1 MKKMK
6 KVLTLLLGSVMAL
19 TTACAPPPGGGASN
33 SESSGVP
40 ADTSKT
46 TVIEVAIHNGGV
58 RWNWLEKAFARF
70 KEQVGDKSY
79 APGKKGVEINITPGN
94 GLANKSMATDGY
106 NIYFVER
113 TDTYS
118 FIASDLLMD
127 ITEVFEMED
136 DQGVALKDRIYPE
149 MLPALRGDDPDKY
162 YVLPWVEFYS
172 GMSYDADAFDYI
184 GSYFAA
190 PGESGINHPCNY
202 GTATFVGRTKAKK
215 SCGPDGVYN
224 TNDDGLPSSLQEL
237 LILCDYQKNNNV
249 EPITISGKYIGYCA
263 YLIAGLWASL
273 AGYDQMKTV
282 YEFDG
287 TPVEIIKSDE
297 NGNLMFTNEP
307 LFQGIDYI
315 KKPVTEM
322 VAITEENGYLT
333 NDMAA
338 KYYAAAFLEAIE
350 KEGLFSQDSRLDV
363 NHTQTELNL
372 LLGGKG
378 AKKRK
383 GMLIDGTYWW
393 VESELTGNFSS
404 YADLTGEDANTRN
417 IKFMPLP
424 TSVNTTTTEGNGE
437 KGTMIET
444 GMGVCYV
451 NNNIKDNEE
460 LKNASL
466 DLLKFLYSEQE
477 LIEFTKNT
485 GSKLAINYDVDS
497 TDVPSVFYS
506 NLIEMRDNSNVLR
519 YTAKNDNSVFKYHR
533 GSLKIEL
540 SAEIFRAT
548 LDKVTYNNFLQV
560 YRTTNFNSIDV
571 FNATRFT
578 KDEWASFV

>member
-1 MKKMK
+1 MKKIK
-6 KVLTLLLGSVMAL
+6 KVLSLILGGMMAIS
-19 TTACAPPPGGGASN
+19 TACAPLPSGGDN
-33 SESSGVP
+33 SESSGAPVD
-40 ADTSKT
+40 ASKT
-46 TVIEVAIHNGGV
+46 TVIEVAVHNGGV

-94 GLANKSMATDGY
+94 GLANKAMATDGY

-127 ITEVFEMED
+127 ITEVFEMTD
-136 DQGVALKDRIYPE
+136 DEGVALKDRIYPE

-190 PGESGINHPCNY
+190 PGESGVTHTCNY
-202 GTATFVGRTKAKK
+202 GTATFVGRTGAKK
-215 SCGPDGVYN
+215 ACGPDGVYN
-224 TNDDGLPSSLQEL
+224 TNDDGLASSLQEL

-249 EPITISGKYIGYCA
+249 EPITISGKYIGYCV
-263 YLIAGLWASL
+263 YLLAGLWSSL

-287 TPVEIIKSDE
+287 TPVEIIKSDA

-307 LFQGIDYI
+307 LFEGVDYI

-322 VAITEENGYLT
+322 VPITEENGYLT
-333 NDMAA
+333 HDMAA
-338 KYYAAAFLEAIE
+338 KYYAAAFLEVLE
-350 KEGLFSQDSRLDV
+350 KDGLFSQDARLDV

-393 VESELTGNFSS
+393 VESELAGNFSS
-404 YADLTGEDANTRN
+404 YSDLTGEDVNTRN
-417 IKFMPLP
+417 VKFMPLP

-451 NNNIKDNEE
+451 NNNIKNNEE

-485 GSKLAINYDVDS
+485 GSKLAIDYDVDS
-497 TDVPSVFYS
+497 DDIPSVFYS
-506 NLIEMRDNSNVLR
+506 NLIEMRDSSNVLR
-519 YTAKNDNSVFKYHR
+519 YTAKNDNSVFKKHR

-540 SAEIFRAT
+540 SAEVFRAT

-560 YRTTNFNSIDV
+560 YRTTNFNSADV

-578 KDEWASFV
+578 KAEWDSFV

>member
-1 MKKMK
+1 
-6 KVLTLLLGSVMAL
+6 
-19 TTACAPPPGGGASN
+19 
-33 SESSGVP
+33 
-40 ADTSKT
+40 
-46 TVIEVAIHNGGV
+46 
-58 RWNWLEKAFARF
+58 
-70 KEQVGDKSY
+70 
-79 APGKKGVEINITPGN
+79 
-94 GLANKSMATDGY
+94 
-106 NIYFVER
+106 
-113 TDTYS
+113 
-118 FIASDLLMD
+118 MD
-127 ITEVFEMED
+127 ITEVFEMKD
-136 DQGVALKDRIYPE
+136 DEGVALKDRIYPE
-149 MLPALRGDDPDKY
+149 MLPALRGDNPDKY

-190 PGESGINHPCNY
+190 PGENGINYTCNY
-202 GTATFVGRTKAKK
+202 GTAMFVGRSKAKK

-224 TNDDGLPSSLQEL
+224 TNDDGMPSSLQEL

-350 KEGLFSQDSRLDV
+350 KEGLFSQDARLDV

-383 GMLIDGTYWW
+383 GMLVDGTYWW
-393 VESELTGNFSS
+393 VESELTGNLTS

-424 TSVNTTTTEGNGE
+424 TSLNTTTTEGNGE

-451 NNNIKDNEE
+451 NNNIKNNEE

-485 GSKLAINYDVDS
+485 GSKIAIDYDVDS
-497 TDVPSVFYS
+497 SDVPSVFYS
-506 NLIEMRDNSNVLR
+506 NLIDMRDNSNVVR
-519 YTAKNDNSVFKYHR
+519 YTAKNDNSVFKKHR

-540 SAEIFRAT
+540 SAEVFRAT
-548 LDKVTYNNFLQV
+548 LDNVTYNNFLQV
-560 YRTTNFNSIDV
+560 YRTTSFNAKDV

-578 KDEWASFV
+578 KSEWASFV